1 MREEDGVD
9 EEKEKGNT
17 CDHTYHCE
25 YYAKSENGKYTE
37 PLLSHLSNTLDNAN
51 KLIEHYGI
59 QENGLQEAIR
69 IAAAFHDIGKAD
81 YRFQSYLIDK
91 DNTKGLRVYHPLLGL
106 SVLEEVSSILLPKM
120 KYRNIFKSL
129 ILFAVA
135 SHHTS
140 LHQDLYEKVVRDE
153 NDPIQILTVRDKKH
167 FREIV
172 FELAKKVSIE
182 NHHATYQYVPYDT
195 ASCFKIL
202 QQAKYDFN
210 IDDYSLSERIRIR
223 EYFITI
229 QGILNYSDWLS
240 SGSSAAVGNANLSI
254 KDNFLPNPHHYQLKA
269 KEMSGNVLI
278 TLPTGS
284 GKTETAILWIMKN
297 YSYGTRVFYTLPT
310 RTTINAMYQ
319 RLIDPSRG
327 YGLDEKFVSEYF
339 SNVDLYLALEGNNP
353 KHANLSLYKHFFYPF
368 NVTTPDQLIL
378 SMMNHGRYTLKS
390 FMMRKSLVVFDEIH
404 AYDAETFGLIKGLIK
419 YLQKHYDARFCI
431 MSATFPKVLK
441 KELLSFLDAKELID
455 DRKALDAEYKK
466 LRRTR
471 IEYYEG
477 YISQNLEELISCY
490 YEKDK
495 KSKVL
500 IVMNTVKRAQGIFR
514 ILQDLFRDRGY
525 SQDDLMLIHSRFT
538 FYDRNKLER
547 KLIGTKGSNPPRI
560 LIATQIVEVSLDI
573 DYDAMFTEA
582 CYPDS
587 IVQRAGRINRRGDL
601 GNNGEGLIRVFLPEG
616 WQENKEKSSLPYDEE
631 LLSASIALI
640 KDRAAKIRSE
650 YDYVTLTNDFYDK
663 NWKSSK
669 EAEERYEEIW
679 QDSSISYIYKANL
692 SEEKM
697 IDLLKTRSGM
707 LSVTAYSRT
716 HWNNIIEY
724 EHKVSSIPTSD
735 TQRRYML
742 YLQLRMYSINVPVI
756 KSIRL
761 THRTI
766 DVGDDDSKNNPKE
779 YLIAEADYDSTLGLL
794 VDM

>member
-1 MREEDGVD
+1 MRTSEEGEDQREEKKETTIVD
-9 EEKEKGNT
+9 
-17 CDHTYHCE
+17 DTYHYQ

-37 PLLSHLSNTLDNAN
+37 TLYSHLSNTLDNAN
-51 KLIEHYGI
+51 RLIDRYKI
-59 QENGLQEAIR
+59 QENGLLEAIR
-69 IAAAFHDIGKAD
+69 VAAAFHDIGKAD

-153 NDPIQILTVRDKKH
+153 NDPIQILNVRNEKH

-182 NHHATYQYVPYDT
+182 NHHAAYQYVSAKCYT

-210 IDDYSLSERIRIR
+210 IDDYSLIERIRIR

-240 SGSSAAVGNANLSI
+240 SGSGAVGNAHLYI

-269 KEMSGNVLI
+269 KEISGNVLI

-297 YSYGTRVFYTLPT
+297 YSHGTRVFYTLPT

-319 RLIDPSRG
+319 RLIDPSRK
-327 YGLDEKFVSEYF
+327 YGLDGNVVSEYF

-353 KHANLSLYKHFFYPF
+353 KHADLNLYKNFFYPF

-390 FMMRKSLVVFDEIH
+390 IMMKKSLAIFDEIH

-419 YLQKHYDARFCI
+419 HLHKHYDTRFCI

-441 KELLSFLDAKELID
+441 KELSFLNAKELID
-455 DRKALDAEYKK
+455 DRKALHAEYKRM
-466 LRRTR
+466 RRTR

-495 KSKVL
+495 RAM
-500 IVMNTVKRAQGIFR
+500 IVMNTVKRAQEIFR
-514 ILQDLFRDRGY
+514 ILQKLFSDKGY
-525 SQDDLMLIHSRFT
+525 PQDDLMLIHGRFT
-538 FYDRNKLER
+538 FGDRSRLER
-547 KLIGTKGSNPPRI
+547 RLTDTKSSKPPKI
-560 LIATQIVEVSLDI
+560 LVATQIVEVSLDI
-573 DYDAMFTEA
+573 DYDVMFTEA

-587 IVQRAGRINRRGDL
+587 LVQRAGRINRRGDL
-601 GNNGEGLIRVFLPEG
+601 GNNGEGLIRFFLPEG
-616 WQENKEKSSLPYDEE
+616 WQENKEKSSLPYDEK

-640 KDRAAKIRSE
+640 KDQAQKITSE
-650 YDYVTLTNDFYDK
+650 YDYITLTDNFYNQ

-679 QDSSISYIYKANL
+679 QELSYIYKADL
-692 SEEKM
+692 SDEKM
-697 IDLLKTRSGM
+697 IDLLKTRSGI
-707 LSVTAYSRT
+707 LTVTAYSRT
-716 HWNNIIEY
+716 HWNKIIEY
-724 EHKVSSIPTSD
+724 ERKISSIPVND
-735 TQRRYML
+735 TQQRYML
-742 YLQLRMYSINVPVI
+742 YLKLRMYSINVPVI
-756 KSIRL
+756 KSIKL
-761 THRTI
+761 AHRSVN
-766 DVGDDDSKNNPKE
+766 VGDDDNNNPKE